1 MRAVLFILVFSLM
14 VFCPFTQQSLADVD
28 IGLSIG
34 DEGLKS
40 FYLAIGDYYQVPEKQ
55 IIIVRRQ
62 KIPEEEMPVVF
73 FIARKAHVSPQ
84 VIINMRLDGKSWWE
98 ISAHYG
104 LRADVFYVPLKYDPG
119 PPYGKAYG
127 HFKHQKKD
135 EWKKIVLTDA
145 DIINFVNLRFISEHW
160 GYSPEE
166 VARMREKGNNFV
178 IISSKVKQK
187 KAKSKTADYAS
198 EENPGQSSKGKSGNK
213 KK

>member
-1 MRAVLFILVFSLM
+1 MRTVLFILVFSFM

-55 IIIVRRQ
+55 VIIVRRH

-73 FIARKAHVSPQ
+73 FIAKRAHVSPD
-84 VIINMRLDGKSWWE
+84 VVLKMRLGGKSWWE

-104 LRADVFYVPLKYDPG
+104 LRANVFYVPLKYDPG

-127 HFKHQKKD
+127 HFKHRHKN
-135 EWKKIVLTDA
+135 EWNKIVLTDV
-145 DIINFVNLRFISEHW
+145 DIINFVNLRFVSEYYN
-160 GYSPEE
+160 YSPEE
-166 VARMREKGNNFV
+166 VVKMRGKGENFV
-178 IISSKVKQK
+178 NISSEVKHA
-187 KAKSKTADYAS
+187 KAKSKTANYAS
-198 EENPGQSSKGKSGNK
+198 DENPAKSSKNKSKGKK
-213 KK
+213 

>member
-1 MRAVLFILVFSLM
+1 M

-28 IGLSIG
+28 VGLSIG

-73 FIARKAHVSPQ
+73 FIAKKAHVSPQ
-84 VIINMRLDGKSWWE
+84 VIINMRLGGKSWWE

-104 LRADVFYVPLKYDPG
+104 LRADVFYVPLKNDPG

-127 HFKHQKKD
+127 HFKHQKKN
-135 EWKKIVLTDA
+135 EWNKIVLSDA
-145 DIINFVNLRFISEHW
+145 DIINFVNLRFVSEYW
-160 GYSPEE
+160 DYSPEE
-166 VARMREKGNNFV
+166 VVKMRGKGENFV
-178 IISSKVKQK
+178 IISSEVKHAKGNTK
-187 KAKSKTADYAS
+187 KANYAS